1 MESSTSTTKNDISAL
16 EAVTEKDRCPICLDD
31 FDEIQCEILKLSCN
45 HRICLPCLVKLKK
58 FVYAVCPLCRQK
70 SRIVLSIMAALK
82 PLVNVHFNHE
92 EAIKQYISLLMSKAT
107 VGWKKLDFKILVLG
121 APKTRSKSSILF

>member
-1 MESSTSTTKNDISAL
+1 MGLSASKTNTNIPP
-16 EAVTEKDRCPICLDD
+16 AVTEKDRCPICLDD

-70 SRIVLSIMAALK
+70 SRIVLSKGFVLK
-82 PLVNVHFNHE
+82 PLINVHFNHE
-92 EAIKQYISLLMSKAT
+92 EAIKHYMPLLMSRRT
-107 VGWKKLDFKILVLG
+107 YDRKKLNFKILVLG
-121 APKTRSKSSILF
+121 VRAL